1 MAGNVIEELIGS
13 IKQESGTSTKSIS
26 AVVSKTDDDGVVWVR
41 LAGSDQDTPTASVS
55 AEVKPGDAVT
65 VEWRNKK
72 LYVAGNYS
80 NPAAGVE
87 RVQIAEEGISTAT
100 KVINTVKK
108 AVTTVAKIAGNTAQ
122 YFWHTETGTD
132 TGVHITEIP
141 KDDFLADPANGG
153 GNLLARSN
161 GIAVRDGLTELSRFG
176 ADGIQIGQDGQT
188 RSVIGARSMQ
198 LVDGGDNVY
207 FGVGDKRVD
216 GLYTFT
222 AEHPYIVTRIRE
234 HQLVVSYPINTNYS
248 VTVLDENDNVISY
261 DRISG
266 SFVIVADSYTFS
278 ENGLYK
284 VLYTTSNPV
293 YSFCYLRNSNFVGCN
308 AVSFAFDGKAYG
320 DCSFTEGDNTT
331 ASALA
336 SHAEGNHST
345 VTAKG
350 REGHAEGY
358 YTTVADAHGHA
369 EGSNTAAH
377 YCAHSEGYRTT
388 ASGNYSHSEGYRTTA
403 SDYCAHSEGD
413 GTAAN
418 YCCHSEGDG
427 TVASGHGCHSEGYH
441 TVASGDYCHSEGFY
455 TTASGN
461 YGSHAEGYSTVAS
474 GKGSHASGHATY
486 STRDY
491 QTAIGKYNSVTTSTD
506 SEGNTVYDAGNYAFV
521 IGNGDSSTRS
531 NALTVDWDGNIKIY
545 NPNLTV
551 GTTPSANNN
560 NMALYLGDKNGN
572 RMGCVG
578 YNYNTDGDIGIIL
591 QGYRNVNS
599 KNYFNTLNLSVDTSG
614 GYKVTVSAPAA
625 WRSALGL
632 GNVLDLFRVTSFKK
646 TNVSINANGTATAA
660 IPITIPSGFTAVC
673 IVNTRCDATDTT
685 SSVNMANCFV
695 YNSWISGTTANVS
708 IKNVGSS
715 AAKVT
720 AWAYILFD
728 RNTL

>member
-41 LAGSDQDTPTASVS
+41 LAGRDQDTPTASVS

-350 REGHAEGY
+350 REGHAEGD

-369 EGSNTAAH
+369 EGSNTTAH
-377 YCAHSEGYRTT
+377 SCAHSEGYRTT
-388 ASGNYSHSEGYRTTA
+388 ASGNYSHSEGYGTTA
-403 SDYCAHSEGD
+403 SDYCAHSEGN

-474 GKGSHASGHATY
+474 GQGSHASGHATY
-486 STRDY
+486 ATRNY

-531 NALTVDWDGNIKIY
+531 NALTVDWNGKIESEF
-545 NPNLTV
+545 V
-551 GTTPSANNN
+551 F
-560 NMALYLGDKNGN
+560 NGIAS
-572 RMGCVG
+572 G
-578 YNYNTDGDIGIIL
+578 
-591 QGYRNVNS
+591 RNV
-599 KNYFNTLNLSVDTSG
+599 T
-614 GYKVTVSAPAA
+614 
-625 WRSALGL
+625 
-632 GNVLDLFRVTSFKK
+632 
-646 TNVSINANGTATAA
+646 
-660 IPITIPSGFTAVC
+660 
-673 IVNTRCDATDTT
+673 
-685 SSVNMANCFV
+685 
-695 YNSWISGTTANVS
+695 ISGTTT
-708 IKNVGSS
+708 GTTD
-715 AAKVT
+715 KVT
-720 AWAYILFD
+720 TFTATKTGWVCAEVLTNSGVTMAPYIQARDSNNVMIDSKWGITNNGASLSVGFPVIKGQTYNI
-728 RNTL
+728 RYLRSSLNFIKIFY